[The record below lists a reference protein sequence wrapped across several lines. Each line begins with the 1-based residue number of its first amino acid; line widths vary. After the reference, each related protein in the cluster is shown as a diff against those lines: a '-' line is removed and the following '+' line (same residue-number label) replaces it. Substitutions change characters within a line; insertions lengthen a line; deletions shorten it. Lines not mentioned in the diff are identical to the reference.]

1 MLQRPYEGSTAMK
14 FNGWQM
20 HWNVASCGCRLEQR
34 GGIGALDL
42 RYVQRIGRAIGPLGH
57 IRWRIGQLGRGAIG
71 PPGHWERRGPA
82 GMADFPAAVCFHVE
96 GPLLPKG
103 MLGAPRPPIARRPR
117 PLNCAIVPCQEHNI
131 GVRPAGG
138 RPAQC
143 ALAKCAGR
151 GLVCG
156 GLAAGD

>member
-57 IRWRIGQLGRGAIG
+57 IHWRIGQLGRGAT
-71 PPGHWERRGPA
+71 
-82 GMADFPAAVCFHVE
+82 
-96 GPLLPKG
+96 GPLGAARARGHGRFPRGGLLSCGRAVVAQRHTRCPPAPKK
-103 MLGAPRPPIARRPR
+103 AAHARAR